1 MGWWIGEEEKREEST
16 LPYAKCGE
24 CGDYKEVSKKY
35 LNKMTEE
42 MVTIC
47 YDCGKQRYIESLMVV
62 SAIDGFDDLWIVIF
76 NNKSWTTPTTKV
88 NTLSF

>member
-16 LPYAKCGE
+16 LPYAKCSE

-62 SAIDGFDDLWIVIF
+62 SAIDGFDDL
-76 NNKSWTTPTTKV
+76 
-88 NTLSF
+88 

>member
-1 MGWWIGEEEKREEST
+1 MSYIIRQWDGGLEKKKSKKNQPFPT
-16 LPYAKCGE
+16 AKCTE

-35 LNKMTEE
+35 INKTTEE

-62 SAIDGFDDLWIVIF
+62 SAIDGFDDL
-76 NNKSWTTPTTKV
+76 
-88 NTLSF
+88 

>member
-1 MGWWIGEEEKREEST
+1 MGWWLGEEEKQEEST
-16 LPYAKCGE
+16 IPYSKCTE

-35 LNKMTEE
+35 INKTTDE

-62 SAIDGFDDLWIVIF
+62 STIDGFDDL
-76 NNKSWTTPTTKV
+76 
-88 NTLSF
+88 

>member
-1 MGWWIGEEEKREEST
+1 LEKRKNKKNQPV
-16 LPYAKCGE
+16 PYAKCTE

-35 LNKMTEE
+35 INKTTEE

-62 SAIDGFDDLWIVIF
+62 SAIDGFDDL
-76 NNKSWTTPTTKV
+76 
-88 NTLSF
+88 

>member
-1 MGWWIGEEEKREEST
+1 MLYSFMGWWIGEEEKREESS
-16 LPYAKCGE
+16 LPYTKCSE

-62 SAIDGFDDLWIVIF
+62 SAIDGFDDL
-76 NNKSWTTPTTKV
+76 
-88 NTLSF
+88 

>member
-1 MGWWIGEEEKREEST
+1 MGWWIGEEEKREESS
-16 LPYAKCGE
+16 LPYAKCSE

-76 NNKSWTTPTTKV
+76 NKNHEQSEQPR
-88 NTLSF
+88 

>member
-1 MGWWIGEEEKREEST
+1 MLYSFMGWWIGEEEKREESS
-16 LPYAKCGE
+16 LPYTKCRE

-62 SAIDGFDDLWIVIF
+62 SAIDGFDDL
-76 NNKSWTTPTTKV
+76 
-88 NTLSF
+88 

>member
-1 MGWWIGEEEKREEST
+1 MGWWLGEEEKQEEST
-16 LPYAKCGE
+16 IPYAKCTE

-35 LNKMTEE
+35 INKTTEE

-62 SAIDGFDDLWIVIF
+62 SAIDGFDDLESLALVLLFGLFSLCWYCY
-76 NNKSWTTPTTKV
+76 
-88 NTLSF
+88 

>member
-1 MGWWIGEEEKREEST
+1 MLYSFMGWWIGEEEKREESS
-16 LPYAKCGE
+16 LPYTKCSE

-62 SAIDGFDDLWIVIF
+62 SAIDGFNDL
-76 NNKSWTTPTTKV
+76 
-88 NTLSF
+88 

>member
-1 MGWWIGEEEKREEST
+1 MIFLTYRWIESQTMLYNKTMGWWLGEEEKQEEST
-16 LPYAKCGE
+16 IPYSKCTE

-35 LNKMTEE
+35 INKTTEE

-62 SAIDGFDDLWIVIF
+62 SAIDGFDDL
-76 NNKSWTTPTTKV
+76 
-88 NTLSF
+88 

>member
-1 MGWWIGEEEKREEST
+1 MGWWLGEEEKLLEST
-16 LPYAKCGE
+16 IPYAKCTE

-35 LNKMTEE
+35 INKATEE

-62 SAIDGFDDLWIVIF
+62 SAIDGFDDL
-76 NNKSWTTPTTKV
+76 
-88 NTLSF
+88 

>member
-1 MGWWIGEEEKREEST
+1 MIFLTYRWIESQTILYNKTMGWWLGEEEKQEELT
-16 LPYAKCGE
+16 VPYAKCTE

-35 LNKMTEE
+35 INKATEE

-62 SAIDGFDDLWIVIF
+62 SAIDGFDDL
-76 NNKSWTTPTTKV
+76 
-88 NTLSF
+88 